1 MELQDVTFAMPPQMV
16 EALER
21 IGRDLDQTPGQVL
34 RDLVARELRRR
45 TGAKT
50 PNRADEPLVARLQR
64 LLAADMASATGW
76 ADLADRLARRGH
88 EVRPAGGGLTLH
100 DRETGA
106 RLCKLSELGFPY
118 SRLVRKFRC
127 PMPGHPHRMRHIL
140 NENAAGVS
148 PDGDDDLILIEDD

>member
-1 MELQDVTFAMPPQMV
+1 MELQDVTFAMPPRMV

-21 IGRDLDQTPGQVL
+21 LGRDTDQTPGQVI
-34 RDLVARELRRR
+34 RDLVARELGRRDR
-45 TGAKT
+45 AKT

-76 ADLADRLARRGH
+76 ADLAARLALKGY

-100 DRETGA
+100 DRATGA
-106 RLCKLSELGFPY
+106 RLCKSSELGFAY
-118 SRLVRKFRC
+118 SRLVRKFRR
-127 PMPGHPHRMRHIL
+127 PMPGHPHRMQHIL
-140 NENAAGVS
+140 NDIAAGVS